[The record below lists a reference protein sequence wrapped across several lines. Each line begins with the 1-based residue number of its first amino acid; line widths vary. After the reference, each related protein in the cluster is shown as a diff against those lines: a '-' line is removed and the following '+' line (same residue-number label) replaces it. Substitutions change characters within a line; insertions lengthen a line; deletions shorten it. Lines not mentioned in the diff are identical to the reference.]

1 MAFSLRKRSRPEF
14 DEAGNSDP
22 SNTKGGAALAFLFE
36 LIQVAAVSL
45 AIIIPVRYFLIQ
57 PFYVKG
63 ASMEPSFFDHE
74 YLIIDEL
81 SYRFHTPERG
91 DIVVFR
97 YPSDP
102 KQFFIK
108 RVIGLPGET
117 VEVDET
123 QTKIYNDR
131 HPNGVVID
139 ESAYLGTDY
148 KISPIKRTV
157 TLKAGEYFVMGDNR
171 ASSLDSRFFGAIKES
186 DIVGRVWLRGWPFDR
201 WKLFDRPLYSL

>member
-1 MAFSLRKRSRPEF
+1 MKFSLRRQSPSPAPDITNISTRSGF
-14 DEAGNSDP
+14 V
-22 SNTKGGAALAFLFE
+22 AFVFE

-81 SYRFHTPERG
+81 SYRFTDPSRG

-97 YPSDP
+97 YPMDP
-102 KQFFIK
+102 KQYFIK

-117 VEVDET
+117 VEVTET
-123 QTKIYNDR
+123 EVKIYNDQ
-131 HPNGVVID
+131 HPNGLVLD
-139 ESAYLGTDY
+139 EGSYLDEGGVS
-148 KISPIKRTV
+148 SPTRRTL
-157 TLKAGEYFVMGDNR
+157 TLKTGEYFVMGDNR
-171 ASSLDSRFFGAIKES
+171 GSSLDSRYFGAIQRT

-201 WKLFDRPLYSL
+201 WTMFDRPMYTDN

>member
-1 MAFSLRKRSRPEF
+1 MKFTLKKRSSQPE
-14 DEAGNSDP
+14 EQQAGTSG
-22 SNTKGGAALAFLFE
+22 SAVLAFIFE

-74 YLIIDEL
+74 YLIIDEI
-81 SYRFHTPERG
+81 SYRFSEPKRG

-97 YPSDP
+97 YPVDP

-117 VEVDET
+117 VEVGE
-123 QTKIYNDR
+123 QGIKIYNDQY
-131 HPNGVVID
+131 PNGMTID
-139 ESAYLGTDY
+139 ESSYLPKETIPST
-148 KISPIKRTV
+148 ISRTMN
-157 TLKAGEYFVMGDNR
+157 LKADEYFVMGDNR
-171 ASSLDSRFFGAIKES
+171 GSSLDSRFFGAIKRT
-186 DIVGRVWLRGWPFDR
+186 DIVGKVWLRGWPFDR
-201 WKLFDRPLYSL
+201 WKIFDRPVYPTN